1 MYNKINYYIQPN
13 KGDFMFAP
21 ERLRI
26 IRGILSDKKHINV
39 SDLSAMLD
47 VSEVTIRRDLEK
59 LEGENFLTRTHGGAI
74 LNEDNDLSENTLNE
88 TDLDPYA
95 EQRIEI
101 SEIAFHMVDDNDVII
116 LSSGMTNLYIAK
128 KVLSKR
134 NLTVLTNDLN
144 IAAEFASNAS
154 TKVIIPGGDLDLS
167 TMTLTGKLTE
177 ENLKNFFVSKAFIEV
192 EGVSTQR
199 GYTVQSIDRASVIKE
214 MLNITSEKI
223 IVCPYK
229 AFDTIAFSQIGPLNI
244 AHKIITNPSIPDL
257 YKKYYFENNIKLFT
271 AFNSYEGGM

>member
-1 MYNKINYYIQPN
+1 
-13 KGDFMFAP
+13 MFAP

-26 IRGILSDKKHINV
+26 IKGILLDKKHINV
-39 SDLSAMLD
+39 SDLSNMLN

-59 LEGENFLTRTHGGAI
+59 LEDENFLTRTHGGAI
-74 LNEDNDLSENTLNE
+74 INEDSNVYEDTLSES
-88 TDLDPYA
+88 DLDPYA

-101 SEIAFHMVDDNDVII
+101 SEIAFHMVYDNDAII
-116 LSSGMTNLYIAK
+116 LSPGLTNLYIAK
-128 KVLSKR
+128 KIINKK

-144 IAAEFASNAS
+144 IAAEFAQNPSI
-154 TKVIIPGGDLDLS
+154 KVIMPGGDLDLS

-177 ENLKNFFVSKAFIEV
+177 DNLKNFFVSKAFIEV

-199 GYTVQSIDRASVIKE
+199 GYTVQGIDKASVIKE

-229 AFDTIAFSQIGPLNI
+229 AFDNIAFSQIGSLNI
-244 AHKIITNPSIPDL
+244 ADKVITNPSIPDS
-257 YKKYYFENNIKLFT
+257 YKKYYFESNIKLFT